1 VELVWWYTTVIPGLR
16 RLKQNGELEANLR
29 YITRLS
35 LKKKKKMKVW
45 KKIANFEVTYLLNHI
60 GFGL

>member
-1 VELVWWYTTVIPGLR
+1 VVVHDCNPRTQ
-16 RLKQNGELEANLR
+16 KAEAEWRVRSQPALHNK
-29 YITRLS
+29 TQS
-35 LKKKKKMKVW
+35 QKKKKMKVW